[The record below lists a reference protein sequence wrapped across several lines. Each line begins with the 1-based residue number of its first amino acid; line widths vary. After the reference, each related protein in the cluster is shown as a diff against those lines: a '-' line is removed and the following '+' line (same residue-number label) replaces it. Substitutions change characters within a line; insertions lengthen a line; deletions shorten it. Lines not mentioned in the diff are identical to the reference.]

1 VKNIPPWQRALFILA
16 FAQFVSSLGF
26 SNVFPFL
33 PFYLQE
39 LGTKTNLSIEFW
51 IGMVFTAQATTMMIA
66 SPIWGAVADRYG
78 RKLMVER
85 AMFGGGIIF
94 LLMAFVRSA
103 EELVL
108 LRALQGMLTGV
119 VSAVN
124 ALAAATVPRDRL
136 GYAMGLIQVSRWVG
150 FSIGPLMGGLVADAI
165 GYRGTFWVTAAL
177 LCLAGTLVLLGVEE
191 NFERLAKKTKEKLG
205 FLSGWRSI
213 LSAPGVK
220 ATYSIRFLSWLSQMM
235 FLPLIPLFVR
245 ALLPEAAKASSFT
258 GLALGV
264 GAAAGTL
271 RAVYLGRLGDR
282 VGHRRVL
289 IGSALMTVPL
299 YLLQTLV
306 AQPWQFLILYAL
318 AGAAA
323 GGITPSLGALLARY
337 SRPGEEGAVYGLDN
351 SIIAAARAIAPMV
364 GTGIVIWIGLRSVFV
379 AAGLVLLLAALLA
392 FWRLPKAKMMSK

>member
-1 VKNIPPWQRALFILA
+1 MPSWQRTLFILA

-26 SNVFPFL
+26 SNIFPFL

-39 LGTKTNLSIEFW
+39 LGTRTNLSIEFW
-51 IGMVFTAQATTMMIA
+51 IGMAFSAQATTMMIA

-85 AMFGGGIIF
+85 AMFGGGAVF
-94 LLMAFVRSA
+94 LMMAFVRSA

-150 FSIGPLMGGLVADAI
+150 FSIGPLVGGLVAAVV
-165 GYRGTFWVTAAL
+165 GYRGTFWVTATL
-177 LCLAGTLVLLGVEE
+177 LCLAGFLVLFGIEE
-191 NFERLAKKTKEKLG
+191 NFERVVKQSKERPG
-205 FLSGWRSI
+205 FLSGWRNI
-213 LSAPGVK
+213 LAAPGVK

-235 FLPLIPLFVR
+235 LFPLIPLFIQTF
-245 ALLPEAAKASSFT
+245 LPETSKASSFT
-258 GLALGV
+258 GITLAV
-264 GAAAGTL
+264 GAMAMTL
-271 RAVYLGRLGDR
+271 GALYLGRLGDR
-282 VGHRRVL
+282 IGHRRVL
-289 IGSALMTVPL
+289 IGSAFITVPL
-299 YLLQTLV
+299 YFLQILTT
-306 AQPWQFLILYAL
+306 QPWQFLVLYTL

-323 GGITPSLGALLARY
+323 GGIAPSLGALLARY
-337 SRPGEEGAVYGLDN
+337 SRSGEEGAVYGLDN
-351 SIIAAARAIAPMV
+351 SIVAAARAIAPMI
-364 GTGIVIWIGLRSVFV
+364 GTGIVVWIGLRSVFI
-379 AAGLVLLLAALLA
+379 AAGLVLLLAALPA